1 MSVTVTWSNDVTVA
15 ETLTSGVTGASNPI
29 IRHNGFNAP
38 KSGEAEVAT
47 LTASTTPAATKVAEG
62 NLALTAGAYTIDLTS
77 LTGTNGASVTFNGL
91 TVRNILIRNK
101 GAAAMTFAKGASNGY
116 TGFGSAFSI
125 TIPSGGVMSLYTHT
139 LSGAVGG
146 SSKTIDVTG
155 TGTQTFDI
163 IVTAG

>member
-101 GAAAMTFAKGASNGY
+101 GAAAMTFAKGAGVL
-116 TGFGSAFSI
+116 
-125 TIPSGGVMSLYTHT
+125 GGV
-139 LSGAVGG
+139 
-146 SSKTIDVTG
+146 
-155 TGTQTFDI
+155 
-163 IVTAG
+163 